1 MPRIIGNG
9 YNEIYRPTPD
19 GKWTHSKANGKSW
32 DTLEEAQTDFH
43 DNSADAGYAVLF
55 LLGFFIILGFM
66 IFV

>member
-9 YNEIYRPTPD
+9 YNEIYRPTAD
-19 GKWTHSKANGKSW
+19 GTWTHSKANGKSW
-32 DTLEEAQTDFH
+32 DRLEEAQTDFH